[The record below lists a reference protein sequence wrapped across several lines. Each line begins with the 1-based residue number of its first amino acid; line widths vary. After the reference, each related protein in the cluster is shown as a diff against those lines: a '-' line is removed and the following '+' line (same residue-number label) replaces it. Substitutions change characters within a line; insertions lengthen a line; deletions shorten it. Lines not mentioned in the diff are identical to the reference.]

1 MTRLYILLFVG
12 SLIAAAGTG
21 AYVYV
26 NNLQSKIEALQYN
39 AAVAEANKKALKNA
53 VEQQQ
58 AVIDRIEEDNKL
70 KEEIIN
76 KIMLD
81 FNQSRNIV
89 RDLQDNFDSSNLAQS
104 ALSDPKLVQ
113 DVINIQ
119 SQQIMR
125 CIELASG
132 VGPTVSELEATTAN
146 TINPICPS
154 LANPNYKGPK

>member
-12 SLIAAAGTG
+12 SLIATAGTA

-39 AAVAEANKKALKNA
+39 AAVSEANKKALKNA

-58 AVIDRIEEDNKL
+58 AVINQIEEDNRL

-76 KIMLD
+76 NIMLD
-81 FNQSRNIV
+81 FHQSRTIV

-113 DVINIQ
+113 EVINIQ
-119 SQQIMR
+119 SHQIMR

-132 VGPTVSELEATTAN
+132 VGPTVQELEATTAN

-154 LANPNYKGPK
+154 LANPNYTGPK